1 DAVRELRE
9 DMPEGTR
16 LVADNF
22 KVGAELG
29 FALDDPSIE
38 VLEHPVN
45 RQHGRAP
52 QLRLWHLE
60 ATGAR
65 DPGGPVLLVGAASE
79 VEYKH
84 LLLRYHGLCR
94 RFGPLPPP
102 RVLNVDHGRTRFLLF
117 AIEGRAEGA
126 CTLPAMAWIDA
137 PAADASVGHVLDVRG
152 WAFKDGVG
160 IDRVEVT
167 FDGAVVAQAD
177 YGIASPGV
185 GRFWD
190 ISTDAAHPHVG
201 FQARL
206 RLPADA
212 RGTHWLGLRL
222 HGRDGSVEDWP
233 EHRVL
238 VEPGAAGAPSPTGD

>member
-22 KVGAELG
+22 KIGAELG
-29 FALDDPSIE
+29 FALGDASIE
-38 VLEHPVN
+38 VLEHPAN

-52 QLRLWHLE
+52 QLRLWGLE
-60 ATGAR
+60 ATGAV
-65 DPGGPVLLVGAASE
+65 DPGGPVLLVIAASE

-84 LLLRYHGLCR
+84 LLLRYHALCR

-117 AIEGRAEGA
+117 AIDAPEGRDADGEA
-126 CTLPAMAWIDA
+126 CTLPAMAWIDT
-137 PAADASVGHVLDVRG
+137 PASGARLDRTFAVEG

-160 IDRVEVT
+160 IERVEVT
-167 FDGAVVAQAD
+167 LDGRVVAEAE
-177 YGIASPGV
+177 YGLHSPGV
-185 GRFWD
+185 AAYWD
-190 ISTDAAHPHVG
+190 ISTDAGHPRVG
-201 FQARL
+201 FTATVT
-206 RLPADA
+206 LPPGSAGA
-212 RGTHWLGLRL
+212 HWLGLRL

-233 EHRVL
+233 EQRV
-238 VEPGAAGAPSPTGD
+238 VV